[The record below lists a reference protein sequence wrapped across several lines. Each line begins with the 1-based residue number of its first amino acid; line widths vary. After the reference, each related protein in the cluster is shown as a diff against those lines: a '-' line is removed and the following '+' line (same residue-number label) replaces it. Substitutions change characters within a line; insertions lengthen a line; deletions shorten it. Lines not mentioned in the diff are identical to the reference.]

1 MGLNKK
7 IARSYLMET
16 LAESND
22 RLRKRVAE
30 LERELTH
37 ARHLA
42 YHDPLTGL
50 PNRALLLDRLMQAMA
65 QAQRQH
71 KVVGLL
77 LLDLD
82 CFKSINDKLG
92 HNAGDLILQEVAERL
107 SSCIRACDTACRYG
121 GDEFVIL

>member
-7 IARSYLMET
+7 ISRSYLVKS

-22 RLRKRVAE
+22 RLRRRVAE
-30 LERELTH
+30 LEQEVAH

-42 YHDPLTGL
+42 NHDPLTGL

-82 CFKSINDKLG
+82 CFKSINDQLG
-92 HNAGDLILQEVAERL
+92 HNAGDLILREVAERL
-107 SSCIRACDTACRYG
+107 
-121 GDEFVIL
+121 